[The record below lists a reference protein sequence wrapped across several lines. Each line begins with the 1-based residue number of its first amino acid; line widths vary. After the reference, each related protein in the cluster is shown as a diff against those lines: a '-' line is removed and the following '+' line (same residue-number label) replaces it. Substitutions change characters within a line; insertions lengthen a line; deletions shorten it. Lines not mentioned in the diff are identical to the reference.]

1 MFSIPSFAALA
12 QFSGVLHLSVFH
24 QASHRVQGR
33 VPSEIAMSNINC
45 QSAHL
50 HTVRFYRKFGHFCQV
65 FRDKIDESFLRFF
78 SLTNHRSLV

>member
-33 VPSEIAMSNINC
+33 VPSEIFVVTC
-45 QSAHL
+45 D
-50 HTVRFYRKFGHFCQV
+50 V
-65 FRDKIDESFLRFF
+65 
-78 SLTNHRSLV
+78 

>member
-33 VPSEIAMSNINC
+33 VPSEIFVVTTENLVIFA
-45 QSAHL
+45 
-50 HTVRFYRKFGHFCQV
+50 KFFATKLTSHF
-65 FRDKIDESFLRFF
+65 
-78 SLTNHRSLV
+78 